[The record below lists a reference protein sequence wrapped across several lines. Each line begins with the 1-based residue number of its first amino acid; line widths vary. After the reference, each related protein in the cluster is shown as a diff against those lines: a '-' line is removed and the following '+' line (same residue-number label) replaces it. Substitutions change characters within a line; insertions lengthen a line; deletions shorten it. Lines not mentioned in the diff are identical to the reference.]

1 MAGGRP
7 MEDNVMA
14 QRQVIVGSRI
24 GLHARPA
31 ALFVKAAAAQP
42 VKITIRKGDGPPVD
56 ARSILRVLALGAK
69 NGDTVVLEAEG
80 DRAAEA
86 LELVASVVAEDHDD
100 PA

>member
-1 MAGGRP
+1 
-7 MEDNVMA
+7 MA

-31 ALFVKAAAAQP
+31 ALFVKAATEQT
-42 VKITIRKGDGPPVD
+42 VKITIRKEEGSPVD

-69 NGDTVVLEAEG
+69 NGETVILEAEG
-80 DRAAEA
+80 DGAAEA
-86 LELVASVVAEDHDD
+86 LDAVAIVVAEDHDD

>member
-1 MAGGRP
+1 
-7 MEDNVMA
+7 MA
-14 QRQVIVGSRI
+14 QRDVIVGSRV

-42 VKITIRKGDGPPVD
+42 VRITIRKGDGPPVD

-69 NGDTVVLEAEG
+69 NGDAVTLEADG
-80 DRAAEA
+80 DGAAEA
-86 LELVASVVAEDHDD
+86 LEAVASVVAADHDD

>member
-1 MAGGRP
+1 
-7 MEDNVMA
+7 MA

-31 ALFVKAAAAQP
+31 ALFVKAATAQP
-42 VKITIRKGDGPPVD
+42 VKITIRKGDRPPVD

-80 DRAAEA
+80 DGAVEA
-86 LELVASVVAEDHDD
+86 LEVVASVVAEDHDD

>member
-1 MAGGRP
+1 
-7 MEDNVMA
+7 MA

-31 ALFVKAAAAQP
+31 SLFVKAATAQT
-42 VKITIRKGDGPPVD
+42 VRITIRKEGGQPVD

-69 NGDTVVLEAEG
+69 NGDTVVLEADGEG
-80 DRAAEA
+80 AEQA
-86 LELVASVVAEDHDD
+86 LEAVASVVAEDHDD

>member
-1 MAGGRP
+1 
-7 MEDNVMA
+7 MA
-14 QRQVIVGSRI
+14 QRAVVVGSRV

-31 ALFVKAAAAQP
+31 ALFVKAATAQP

-69 NGDTVVLEAEG
+69 HGDTVVLEAEG
-80 DRAAEA
+80 DGAEEA
-86 LELVASVVAEDHDD
+86 LEAVAIVVAKDHDD

>member
-1 MAGGRP
+1 
-7 MEDNVMA
+7 MA
-14 QRQVIVGSRI
+14 QREVVVGSRI

-31 ALFVKAAAAQP
+31 ALFVKAATEQP
-42 VKITIRKGDGPPVD
+42 VKITIRKGDSAPVD

-69 NGDTVVLEAEG
+69 NGDTVTLEADG
-80 DRAAEA
+80 DGAAEA

>member
-1 MAGGRP
+1 M
-7 MEDNVMA
+7 V

-31 ALFVKAAAAQP
+31 AMFVKAVTAQP

-56 ARSILRVLALGAK
+56 ARSMLRVLALGAK

-80 DRAAEA
+80 EGADEA
-86 LELVASVVAEDHDD
+86 LEVVARVVAEDHDD